1 MASSRNEKL
10 HRTVLNR
17 CLPIFVRDLDINAV
31 FDYLYLKNLFDEIT
45 LRDIK
50 EEKTTSDKIR
60 QLIYRL
66 QQRDQ
71 DTYEKFKDCLV
82 LSKQE
87 HLKQILEEEE
97 GKVTVGKDK
106 TQGKAR
112 GQDNVTVTTATRN
125 PVASKSEV
133 LHVKAYS
140 DNARGA
146 PNYSSAKP
154 IHHSRS
160 SNAVL
165 EGTGKQYK
173 NTSNLISPM
182 SSVSLQGTEYVL
194 KEHFD
199 VCITYCE
206 TDENDAY
213 EFKDHLETLD
223 LGLGEH
229 PKICLY
235 TEEKVWGPIK
245 LTEKPKFVCKHC
257 TLIFVYLSKR
267 SSEYEY
273 ANFFRDE
280 VIMATIKNCRVRPVL
295 SEKDCIIPTGLN
307 NVPKIELYKRE
318 SRSYKENILNLFIM
332 NKSERLRREAEGIE
346 SILSTL

>member
-106 TQGKAR
+106 TQGK
-112 GQDNVTVTTATRN
+112 
-125 PVASKSEV
+125 
-133 LHVKAYS
+133 
-140 DNARGA
+140 ARGA